1 MAVANL
7 LVKIGSDISQ
17 FQDGMNK
24 VSSTMQ
30 KTGAKMTSVGDAWTR
45 SISLPLIA
53 IGGSAAAAAIAV
65 DEAYDSIR
73 VGTGA
78 TGEALERLK
87 ESFDTVY
94 GNVPA
99 STEEVAN
106 AIGDLNTRLG
116 LTGTTLEDLS
126 TQMLNLARITES
138 DVGSVIQSTTRVFGD
153 WSIATED
160 QSSTLDYLFKVVQST
175 GVEINNLSNK
185 MVQYG
190 APLRQMGFEF
200 EEAAV
205 LMGKFEKEG
214 VNTELVLGSLR
225 IALTRMAQ
233 EGVTDA
239 SAALEQIIE
248 DIENAGSAGEAN
260 AIALEAFGS
269 RAGPDMAA
277 AIREGRFEIDE
288 LINTLNESGETINK
302 AAEETMSFKEQMVLL
317 KNKVTQALEPLG
329 ATLLQTFDRMFP
341 TIEKAINFVGKLI
354 EGFSNLPEP
363 VQNLAVIFGGI
374 FALGGPMLSGIGRF
388 TTAVSG
394 LIPMFSGVATKLGGI
409 IGTAGPW
416 GLAIA
421 GIVAGV
427 ALIIKYWEPISE
439 FFENLWNGI
448 ADVAKTVWN
457 GIKDFLGSLWDGIK
471 NVASKAWD
479 GIKFVLTA
487 SWGDVIEGGK
497 KIWNGLSDFFSGL
510 WDGIKNT
517 AAKAWDGIKDML
529 GKAWEGIKSLAE
541 NIWGGI
547 AGFFGGIWDTITG
560 KGKTAEIEVIKKEI
574 GFDDY
579 EDAADSLEY
588 HTVPELEL
596 PSFDTQSLNNFNDLA
611 ASIGGQKSII
621 LNADI
626 HDNKIS
632 DDYDIDRIG
641 DQLVRRLQIVGV
653 AK

>member
-17 FQDGMNK
+17 FQDGMSK

-53 IGGSAAAAAIAV
+53 IGGAATAAAVAV

-94 GNVPA
+94 ANVPA

-116 LTGTTLEDLS
+116 LTGTALEDLS

-239 SAALEQIIE
+239 SAALQQIIE

-260 AIALEAFGS
+260 TIALEAFGS

-288 LINTLNESGETINK
+288 LISTLNESGETINK

-329 ATLLQTFDRMFP
+329 ATLLKTFDRMFP
-341 TIEKAINFVGKLI
+341 TIEKAIDFVGRLI

-363 VQNLAVIFGGI
+363 VQKLALIFGGI
-374 FALGGPMLSGIGRF
+374 FALGGPILSGIGRF

-409 IGTAGPW
+409 IGAAGPW

-427 ALIIKYWEPISE
+427 ALIVTNWETISD
-439 FFENLWNGI
+439 FFSDLWKGI
-448 ADVAKTVWN
+448 A
-457 GIKDFLGSLWDGIK
+457 

-479 GIKFVLTA
+479 GIK
-487 SWGDVIEGGK
+487 G
-497 KIWNGLSDFFSGL
+497 
-510 WDGIKNT
+510 
-517 AAKAWDGIKDML
+517 ML

-547 AGFFGGIWDTITG
+547 SGFFGGIWDTITG

-596 PSFDTQSLNNFNDLA
+596 PDYSAMSLKNFDDIAGGLATRNVNVTITGNYIKDDL
-611 ASIGGQKSII
+611 
-621 LNADI
+621 
-626 HDNKIS
+626 
-632 DDYDIDRIG
+632 DIDRIG

>member
-17 FQDGMNK
+17 FQDGMSK

-53 IGGSAAAAAIAV
+53 IGGAATAAAVAV

-94 GNVPA
+94 ANVPA

-116 LTGTTLEDLS
+116 LTGTALEDLS

-239 SAALEQIIE
+239 SAALQQIIE

-260 AIALEAFGS
+260 TIALEAFGS

-288 LINTLNESGETINK
+288 LISTLNESGETINK

-329 ATLLQTFDRMFP
+329 ATLLKTFDRMFP
-341 TIEKAINFVGKLI
+341 TIEKAIDFVGRLI

-363 VQNLAVIFGGI
+363 VQKLALIFGGI
-374 FALGGPMLSGIGRF
+374 FALGGPILSGIGRF

-409 IGTAGPW
+409 IGAAGPW

-427 ALIIKYWEPISE
+427 ALIVTNWETISD
-439 FFENLWNGI
+439 FFSDLWKGI
-448 ADVAKTVWN
+448 A
-457 GIKDFLGSLWDGIK
+457 

-479 GIKFVLTA
+479 GIK
-487 SWGDVIEGGK
+487 G
-497 KIWNGLSDFFSGL
+497 
-510 WDGIKNT
+510 
-517 AAKAWDGIKDML
+517 ML

-547 AGFFGGIWDTITG
+547 SGFFGGIWDTITG

-596 PSFDTQSLNNFNDLA
+596 PSFDTQSLNNFNDQMSSLGA
-611 ASIGGQKSII
+611 NQTIINLNNPVVRDEYDVKKVSKDLIKELRLGGVNI
-621 LNADI
+621 
-626 HDNKIS
+626 
-632 DDYDIDRIG
+632 
-641 DQLVRRLQIVGV
+641 
-653 AK
+653 